1 MLAAA
6 SSAATH
12 ARTSTPGF
20 HFDPA
25 STLGWAVP
33 LILLSPIAAF
43 IIAVSSVR
51 TRRASA
57 NTAMMGALISLA
69 ATLLVGWGL
78 ARRSSAFIASYVYI
92 TQNVAFSGPVNF
104 QNFEIDIVLRVDHLT
119 IVGLALVE
127 ICVIVVLA
135 WNRIMGRNE
144 PGPARLPSV
153 VSLFL
158 FGCVGTLISNDLV
171 ELLTFW
177 MLTGGATYLLLSHRW
192 GHDDAALSGRIALAL
207 PFLTDLFLLCGV
219 AVLYS
224 AYGLNNL
231 PNLINSLHAPG
242 STVRQV
248 VVASVL
254 LFVGVAGRLALW
266 PLHSWVTR
274 TATTAPPAASAIVQA
289 VWPVLAVTVLYR
301 LLPIFVASNAQ
312 TLRWMIIA
320 CGVSAVVA
328 SLASLVRMEPRR
340 ALAVVG
346 SGVAAVGVAI
356 LIHGFQYRG
365 LTFAV
370 AGVAVVF
377 AAAPARAAAM
387 LAATAIT
394 SAMRT
399 EDMREM
405 GEALTRM
412 RASALVLLGSSVAF
426 ALSAVGALAIAVD
439 SRSRFGVV
447 MGEALFLVGVASLR
461 VFMSLGTGPLRR
473 RRAFDPDRVRDAQA
487 PALGWP
493 YWLVVLAI
501 GLGVASLVTGWLG
514 FLDGK
519 THHAAGAAAYGLWFV
534 VAAAGLGVAAV
545 CYARSKDGSLRASAW
560 LANFTDLAVTRGAA
574 FIERF
579 VVEPSG
585 RIVDRTGS
593 WLRLGDGALGRAT
606 LFSGRL
612 AATAVRAPALPILIV
627 MAVLLALLV
636 ALLSPGV
643 LR

>member
-1 MLAAA
+1 M
-6 SSAATH
+6 
-12 ARTSTPGF
+12 
-20 HFDPA
+20 
-25 STLGWAVP
+25 P
-33 LILLSPIAAF
+33 LILLSPVAAF

-57 NTAMMGALISLA
+57 NTAMLGALISLA

-78 ARRSSAFIASYVYI
+78 ARRTTAFIASYVYI

-104 QNFEIDIVLRVDHLT
+104 QNFEIDIVLKVDHLT
-119 IVGLALVE
+119 VVALAVVE
-127 ICVIVVLA
+127 ISVIVVLA

-144 PGPARLPSV
+144 AGPARLHSI

-177 MLTGGATYLLLSHRW
+177 MLTGGATYLLLTHRW
-192 GHDDAALSGRIALAL
+192 GHDDAELSGRIALAL

-224 AYGLNNL
+224 TYGLNNL
-231 PNLINSLHAPG
+231 PNLINSLHMPG
-242 STVRQV
+242 STVRQL

-266 PLHSWVTR
+266 PLHFWITR

-289 VWPVLAVTVLYR
+289 VWPVLAVTVLAR
-301 LLPIFVASNAQ
+301 LLPIFAASNVQ
-312 TLRWMIIA
+312 TMRWMIVA
-320 CGVSAVVA
+320 CGVSAVIA
-328 SLASLVRMEPRR
+328 LLASVATMEPRR
-340 ALAVVG
+340 ALALVG

-365 LTFAV
+365 LAPLAL
-370 AGVAVVF
+370 AGVVTVF

-387 LAATAIT
+387 LAASAIT

-399 EDMREM
+399 DDMREM
-405 GEALTRM
+405 GEALKRM
-412 RASALVLLGSSVAF
+412 RASALVLLGSSIAFVLGAVAP
-426 ALSAVGALAIAVD
+426 LAVAVD
-439 SRSRFGVV
+439 SRSRFGFVL
-447 MGEALFLVGVASLR
+447 GEALFLVGVASLR
-461 VFMSLGTGPLRR
+461 VFMSVGTGPLRR
-473 RRAFDPDRVRDAQA
+473 RRAFDPDRVHDAQA

-493 YWLVVLAI
+493 YWLVALSI

-514 FLDGK
+514 FLDGR
-519 THHAAGAAAYGLWFV
+519 THHAAAGGAYVLWFV
-534 VAAAGLGVAAV
+534 VAAAGLLVAAV
-545 CYARSKDGSLRASAW
+545 CYARSKDGSVSGSAW
-560 LANFTDLAVTRGAA
+560 LAGYTDGALARASV
-574 FIERF
+574 FIDRF
-579 VVEPSG
+579 VLEPSG
-585 RIVDRTGS
+585 RIVDRTNE
-593 WLRLGDGALGRAT
+593 WLPAGDGALGRAT

-612 AATAVRAPALPILIV
+612 AATAARAPALPVLIV

-636 ALLSPGV
+636 ALLSPEV